1 MKRWIFH
8 KIGTFGTKLVFLL
21 TQIISVATMVKLVSP
36 QVPTQYHPG
45 RELVSPSPPLDNYV
59 LGCVPSQQSRQRS
72 VCLPLADNRVLGQCL
87 SFWPQRLYVN
97 RLPLY

>member
-45 RELVSPSPPLDNYV
+45 RELVSPRPPRDNYV
-59 LGCVPSQQSRQRS
+59 LGCVVYSAY
-72 VCLPLADNRVLGQCL
+72 CLNKADRGV
-87 SFWPQRLYVN
+87 FFYH
-97 RLPLY
+97 